1 MFEASG
7 KFGVTFF
14 HELLLVANLE
24 FVQLFPHE
32 FLPSIPKL
40 QLEKIPKQKKLI
52 LRIAFLS
59 SEFFEGKK
67 THAKKNIK
75 IIQALCV
82 NFFKCNFISCVFDM

>member
-40 QLEKIPKQKKLI
+40 QLEKIPKWEKKLI

-59 SEFFEGKK
+59 SELFEGKK
-67 THAKKNIK
+67 THAKKI
-75 IIQALCV
+75 
-82 NFFKCNFISCVFDM
+82 FK

>member
-40 QLEKIPKQKKLI
+40 QLEKIPKWKKKLI
-52 LRIAFLS
+52 FRIAFLR
-59 SEFFEGKK
+59 SEFFKGKK
-67 THAKKNIK
+67 THAEKH
-75 IIQALCV
+75 
-82 NFFKCNFISCVFDM
+82 

>member
-59 SEFFEGKK
+59 SELFEGS
-67 THAKKNIK
+67 HAYLWNQSLSK
-75 IIQALCV
+75 
-82 NFFKCNFISCVFDM
+82 

>member
-52 LRIAFLS
+52 LRIAFLR
-59 SEFFEGKK
+59 SEFFKGKK
-67 THAKKNIK
+67 THAKKK
-75 IIQALCV
+75 Y
-82 NFFKCNFISCVFDM
+82 